1 MRDWHGRSGY
11 AQGKMMGER
20 GNAVYRQRRAFTWD
34 LPDKPRLSLTIRFI
48 CRLSRRILL
57 RSPGTVSLKALS
69 RGNGDIRYRWSLKII
84 QFTFMPPSIRDGFT
98 CHPSRHLAVLPVC
111 LNAALMQAQP
121 ELLQTRHVARYR
133 GFFVVTAGSH
143 AARIHV

>member
-20 GNAVYRQRRAFTWD
+20 GNAVYRQRRAFTWG
-34 LPDKPRLSLTIRFI
+34 LPDKPRLSLIICSI

-69 RGNGDIRYRWSLKII
+69 RGNGDIRYRCWLKII
-84 QFTFMPPSIRDGFT
+84 QFTFMPLSIRDGFT
-98 CHPSRHLAVLPVC
+98 CHPPRHVAVLPGC
-111 LNAALMQAQP
+111 LNAALMQVQP
-121 ELLQTRHVARYR
+121 ELLQTPPVVRYR
-133 GFFVVTAGSH
+133 RFFVVAARSH